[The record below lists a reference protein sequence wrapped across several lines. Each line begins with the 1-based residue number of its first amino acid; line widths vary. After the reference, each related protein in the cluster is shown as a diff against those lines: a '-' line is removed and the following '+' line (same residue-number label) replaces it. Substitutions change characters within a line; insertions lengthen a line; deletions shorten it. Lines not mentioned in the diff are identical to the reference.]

1 MSTLIDGAL
10 QHLVSLTGGCEK
22 RLNSHLKAYESPEAR
37 RLGRIIRCIGQY
49 SALLRRAAGPG
60 PLPYQVTRIFRDP
73 VRYGILPLSTPF
85 SAEILLWV
93 DAELRSQQT
102 ALGLER
108 RRMRAVGF

>member
-1 MSTLIDGAL
+1 M
-10 QHLVSLTGGCEK
+10 
-22 RLNSHLKAYESPEAR
+22 YESLEAR
-37 RLGRIIRCIGQY
+37 RLGRIIRCLGQC

-60 PLPYQVTRIFRDP
+60 PLPHQVTRIFRDL

-108 RRMRAVGF
+108 RRMRAVGL